1 MGLPNLSGSNIQ
13 DTYQRVLHTDGLT
26 LFNGTGSSV
35 SSLNLDVN
43 QFVANGD
50 AQFYNPTVF
59 SDNVDMQG
67 NINLIGN
74 VTASG
79 IIKASAFINTG
90 NTNLGL
96 NLRGAGTEITGS
108 LDVTQNITAT
118 NITASGN
125 ISSSGTIVGSN
136 LNGTNTGDQ
145 DLGAYMLSANT
156 ASFAIT
162 SSNVLFGD
170 ITSSNNISSS
180 GTITANSFI
189 GNGLSIDGPS
199 NSHIEVGEYP
209 VGYDFLNLPGSG
221 LVITGSG
228 LIISGAMADANH
240 HNMLKI
246 GNVELIDLNTSV
258 SPNEFLIHNVA
269 SFKMTSGSD
278 GGDVANETNNIFV
291 HNGHEFFLLKGGES
305 PANATIKSEGTAT
318 TISDT
323 DIVINAVNGPIFRA
337 LNSTTSTYL
346 AGFDGNPHSSATQN
360 MRSIAMSNIYSL
372 LGGAVTAS
380 AVSSSGTITATSFV
394 GTVDGGS
401 F

>member
-1 MGLPNLSGSNIQ
+1 MATTIQIKRGTGSAVPSGLADGELAINLDNGKLFFGSGSTSINSFRFENLTAENYIVSSSVTNITTQTLSGSTAFGDSAD
-13 DTYQRVLHTDGLT
+13 DTHQ
-26 LFNGTGSSV
+26 FTG
-35 SSLNLDVN
+35 
-43 QFVANGD
+43 A
-50 AQFYNPTVF
+50 
-59 SDNVDMQG
+59 
-67 NINLIGN
+67 
-74 VTASG
+74 
-79 IIKASAFINTG
+79 
-90 NTNLGL
+90 
-96 NLRGAGTEITGS
+96 
-108 LDVTQNITAT
+108 
-118 NITASGN
+118 ITASGN
-125 ISSSGTIVGSN
+125 ISSSGTI
-136 LNGTNTGDQ
+136 
-145 DLGAYMLSANT
+145 
-156 ASFAIT
+156 
-162 SSNVLFGD
+162 
-170 ITSSNNISSS
+170 
-180 GTITANSFI
+180 TANSFT
-189 GNGLSIDGPS
+189 GNGLSIDGSS
-199 NSHIEVGEYP
+199 NSHVEVGEYP

-269 SFKMTSGSD
+269 SFKITSGSD

-291 HNGHEFFLLKGGES
+291 HNGHEFFILKRGES